1 LAGTASGLIGASQ
14 MGAGALASILSAASE
29 NGSGIATGAWMLA
42 GGLGAVGAVGL
53 LRRRG

>member
-1 LAGTASGLIGASQ
+1 